1 MLFVFIVRG
10 VSETDYFVGQL
21 VSKEGEKQCQAKLPR
36 FSLSLLK
43 SLTGI
48 SKV

>member
-1 MLFVFIVRG
+1 MLFVFIVCG

-21 VSKEGEKQCQAKLPR
+21 VSKEEKQCQAKLPR